1 MTEGGNK
8 EMKVA
13 ITGKGGVG
21 KTTFASMLSRMFAD
35 EGYRVVAVDA
45 DPDANLALALGF
57 PKEVYDSIVPISE
70 MKKLVSDRT
79 ATSEGTFNK
88 MFKLNPK
95 VDDIP
100 EKYCK
105 MHNGVG
111 LLTLGTVDTGGSGC
125 VCPEHVLLKRLCSHL
140 ILQSK
145 DVVVM
150 DMEAGIE
157 HLGRGTAQGV
167 DAFIVVVEPGERS
180 LQTYRKV
187 KKLGKDIG
195 VQRVFVVGNKMRD
208 DEDIEFIKSKREDG
222 EALGFVHY
230 NQSVIDSD
238 RANQSPYDVSEETRN
253 EIRAIKNRLLEIEAE
268 NKRNIRTVWNVYPAC
283 NEVCSCTG
291 LFPVDQCEY
300 GIYVSPE

>member
-1 MTEGGNK
+1 
-8 EMKVA
+8 MKIA

-21 KTTFASMLSRMFAD
+21 KTTFSSMLSRMFAED
-35 EGYRVVAVDA
+35 GYRVVAVDA

-70 MKKLVSDRT
+70 MKNFVSDRT
-79 ATSEGTFNK
+79 AASIGSFGK

-100 EKYCK
+100 ENFCK
-105 MHNGVG
+105 EYNGVR
-111 LLTLGTVDTGGSGC
+111 LLTLGTVDSGGSGC

-140 ILQSK
+140 ILQNK

-157 HLGRGTAQGV
+157 HLGRGTAEGV

-187 KKLGKDIG
+187 KKLGNDIG
-195 VQRVFVVGNKMRD
+195 VNKVFVVGNKIRNKE
-208 DEDIEFIKSKREDG
+208 DEEFIISNLEDG
-222 EALGFVHY
+222 EALGFIYY
-230 NQSVIDSD
+230 NQDVINSD
-238 RANQSPYDVSEETRN
+238 RANQSPYDTSEVTR
-253 EIRAIKNRLLEIEAE
+253 EQVKAIQGKLLQLQ
-268 NKRNIRTVWNVYPAC
+268 N
-283 NEVCSCTG
+283 
-291 LFPVDQCEY
+291 L
-300 GIYVSPE
+300 

>member
-1 MTEGGNK
+1 
-8 EMKVA
+8 MKIA

-21 KTTFASMLSRMFAD
+21 KTTFSSMLSRMFAED
-35 EGYRVVAVDA
+35 GYRVVAVDA

-57 PKEVYDSIVPISE
+57 PKEVYESIVPISE

-79 ATSEGTFNK
+79 AASVGSFGK
-88 MFKLNPK
+88 MFKMNPK

-100 EKYCK
+100 ENFCKKY
-105 MHNGVG
+105 NGVR
-111 LLTLGTVDTGGSGC
+111 LLTLGTVDSGGTGC

-140 ILQSK
+140 ILQNK

-187 KKLGKDIG
+187 KKLGHDIG
-195 VQRVFVVGNKMRD
+195 VNKVFVVGNKIRNKE
-208 DEDIEFIKSKREDG
+208 DEEFIIQNLEDG
-222 EALGFVHY
+222 ESLGFIYY
-230 NQSVIDSD
+230 NQDVIDSD
-238 RANQSPYDVSEETRN
+238 RANQSPYDSSETTKEQ
-253 EIRAIKNRLLEIEAE
+253 IKTIKDKLMSL
-268 NKRNIRTVWNVYPAC
+268 K
-283 NEVCSCTG
+283 
-291 LFPVDQCEY
+291 DK
-300 GIYVSPE
+300 

>member
-1 MTEGGNK
+1 
-8 EMKVA
+8 MKIAV
-13 ITGKGGVG
+13 TGKGGVG
-21 KTTFASMLSRMFAD
+21 KTTFSSMLSRMFAED
-35 EGYRVVAVDA
+35 GYRVVAVDA

-57 PKEVYDSIVPISE
+57 PREVYDNIVPISE

-79 ATSEGTFNK
+79 AAETGTFNK

-100 EKYCK
+100 EKYCQEY
-105 MHNGVG
+105 NGVK
-111 LLTLGTVDTGGSGC
+111 LLTLGTVDSGGSGC

-140 ILQSK
+140 ILQNK

-187 KKLGKDIG
+187 KKLGNDKE
-195 VQRVFVVGNKMRD
+195 
-208 DEDIEFIKSKREDG
+208 DEDFIKSNLEDG
-222 EALGFVHY
+222 ESLGFIYY
-230 NQSVIDSD
+230 NQDVINSD
-238 RANQSPYDVSEETRN
+238 RSNQSPYDVSMKTKD
-253 EIRAIKNRLLEIEAE
+253 EIKIIRDRLIKIKE
-268 NKRNIRTVWNVYPAC
+268 NKKQLSLETL
-283 NEVCSCTG
+283 T
-291 LFPVDQCEY
+291 
-300 GIYVSPE
+300 

>member
-1 MTEGGNK
+1 
-8 EMKVA
+8 MKIA

-21 KTTFASMLSRMFAD
+21 KTTFSSMLSRMFAD
-35 EGYRVVAVDA
+35 DGYRVVAVDA
-45 DPDANLALALGF
+45 DPDANLGLALGF

-70 MKKLVSDRT
+70 MRKLISERT
-79 ATSEGTFNK
+79 AAETGTFNK

-100 EKYCK
+100 ENYCK
-105 MHNGVG
+105 EYNGVR
-111 LLTLGTVDTGGSGC
+111 LLTLGTVDFGGSGC

-140 ILQSK
+140 ILQNK

-187 KKLGKDIG
+187 KSLGKDIG
-195 VQRVFVVGNKMRD
+195 IKQVFVVGNKMRN
-208 DEDIEFIKSKREDG
+208 KEDG
-222 EALGFVHY
+222 HYTHVLQYPTFDVKDKFRIIYYEGEAVFSLLRLY
-230 NQSVIDSD
+230 QIDNDKKWLDEVVDYFEIFIAEDYWKHHDHCLSYALNELTDYISD
-238 RANQSPYDVSEETRN
+238 
-253 EIRAIKNRLLEIEAE
+253 E
-268 NKRNIRTVWNVYPAC
+268 NYYQ
-283 NEVCSCTG
+283 
-291 LFPVDQCEY
+291 F
-300 GIYVSPE
+300 

>member
-1 MTEGGNK
+1 
-8 EMKVA
+8 MKIA

-21 KTTFASMLSRMFAD
+21 KTTFSSILSRMFAED
-35 EGYRVVAVDA
+35 GYRVVAVDA
-45 DPDANLALALGF
+45 DPDANLGLALGF

-70 MKKLVSDRT
+70 MKNFVADRT
-79 ATSEGTFNK
+79 ASSVGSFGK

-100 EKYCK
+100 ENYCK
-105 MHNGVG
+105 EHNGVR

-140 ILQSK
+140 ILQNK

-167 DAFIVVVEPGERS
+167 DAFVVVVEPGERS

-187 KKLGKDIG
+187 KQLGKDIG
-195 VQRVFVVGNKMRD
+195 VKQVFVVGNKVRNKE
-208 DEDIEFIKSKREDG
+208 DEDFIKSNLEDG
-222 EALGFVHY
+222 ESLGFIYY
-230 NQSVIDSD
+230 NQDVINSD
-238 RANQSPYDVSEETRN
+238 RSNLSPYDASEDTKEQVRT
-253 EIRAIKNRLLEIEAE
+253 IKDKLMSLQNL
-268 NKRNIRTVWNVYPAC
+268 
-283 NEVCSCTG
+283 
-291 LFPVDQCEY
+291 
-300 GIYVSPE
+300 